1 MSRTRGLGTEW
12 THLGS
17 ERLSGGSPLGRP
29 GSDSEA
35 PGFEHTREAPV
46 FSHALGVC
54 RSADAP
60 GIRRTTICESVHAPA
75 RTHPETHMRYFEDF
89 QVGQVLEL
97 GSYEVTR
104 EEILAFA
111 RQYDPQPFHLD
122 EEAGRRSIYG
132 SIIASGWQTAAIC
145 HRMLVR
151 SVLEDSASMGSP
163 GVDELRWLRPV
174 RPGDTISARIE
185 VLEVTP
191 SRSKPDRGSIRTRM
205 EVRNQQGEVV
215 MTESAAV
222 LFRRRPA

>member
-1 MSRTRGLGTEW
+1 
-12 THLGS
+12 
-17 ERLSGGSPLGRP
+17 
-29 GSDSEA
+29 
-35 PGFEHTREAPV
+35 
-46 FSHALGVC
+46 
-54 RSADAP
+54 
-60 GIRRTTICESVHAPA
+60 
-75 RTHPETHMRYFEDF
+75 MRYFEDF
-89 QVGQVLEL
+89 HVGQVLDL
-97 GSYEVTR
+97 GSYEVSR

-111 RQYDPQPFHLD
+111 QQYDPQPFHLD
-122 EEAGRRSIYG
+122 EEAGRRSIFG
-132 SIIASGWQTAAIC
+132 GIIASGWQTAAIC
-145 HRMLVR
+145 HRLLVR

-191 SRSKPDRGSIRTRM
+191 SRSKPDRGTVRTRM